1 MYHLYYTK
9 ERGESSPVWGN
20 PGVFSGYLLCLRLR
34 TYGVPVDS
42 YLTHRP
48 HHCGKRL
55 FFSTC
60 LQSDNTLL
68 LKTMKC
74 CHACNKELSTG
85 RSVARKDACPSCGAD
100 LHCCLNCALYER
112 AASKQCREPA
122 AELVKEK
129 ARANFCDFFLFRE
142 KRGVAPDA
150 AEARR
155 ALDELFKK

>member
-1 MYHLYYTK
+1 MVKCHYALPILY
-9 ERGESSPVWGN
+9 ERKMRVKPSLGRLSPLLAVENVRRPGLQHSCSPVA
-20 PGVFSGYLLCLRLR
+20 PLRIED
-34 TYGVPVDS
+34 V
-42 YLTHRP
+42 
-48 HHCGKRL
+48 
-55 FFSTC
+55 FSTC
-60 LQSDNTLL
+60 LQSENTLL

-74 CHACNKELSTG
+74 CHSCNKELSTG
-85 RSVARKDACPSCGAD
+85 RSTARRDACPSCGAD

-122 AELVKEK
+122 AEQVKEK

-142 KRGVAPDA
+142 KRGAATDA